1 MKALNDDNNTKLPIL
16 HNIYLAIAAAT
27 VFTLAI
33 ILASTSTPVSASAT
47 GNTTTTT
54 ATSSS
59 GLELSSQ
66 PIWDEQATSTSVT
79 PLNETHRV
87 ATFIGNGTMTVPDT
101 RETINMTNNGT
112 AFISPVPGYAE
123 TVSAYGREYVF
134 SEDDNDSTAITFY
147 EIIRYDPTTFEGKGL
162 VIAVFDRN
170 ATGSLAPFNGMM
182 VVGTHEEDPSTQAAT
197 IKLWEWQGGIPLL
210 PVTTTVEENPPSP
223 METTTTTTTDAVSDT
238 NATATTG
245 EEQQQ

>member
-16 HNIYLAIAAAT
+16 HNIYL
-27 VFTLAI
+27 
-33 ILASTSTPVSASAT
+33 
-47 GNTTTTT
+47 
-54 ATSSS
+54 
-59 GLELSSQ
+59 
-66 PIWDEQATSTSVT
+66 
-79 PLNETHRV
+79 
-87 ATFIGNGTMTVPDT
+87 
-101 RETINMTNNGT
+101 
-112 AFISPVPGYAE
+112 VPGYAE

-170 ATGSLAPFNGMM
+170 ATGSLALFNGMM

-197 IKLWEWQGGIPLL
+197 IKLREWQGGVPFP
-210 PVTTTVEENPPSP
+210 PVTTTMEENPSSP
-223 METTTTTTTDAVSDT
+223 METTTTTTTDAISDT

-245 EEQQQ
+245 EE